1 MNEPYPPLL
10 WERCLRRLN
19 RVTAAPSATANV
31 SPWEAASLLELIPFC
46 PRNVTVEYTLERPLL
61 WPFGQHKQEVKV
73 DEVQD
78 LYPGLRVRNPPWHRL
93 AGRLAALTST
103 QAPILKD
110 RAHLI
115 NACWA
120 LAMLGHPNRLLLRT
134 VRKTV
139 QFALH
144 ELSASVLARLVV
156 AVAVEE
162 ASGAVGDFAG
172 SSLSTS
178 AKLDREFVDQVALGV
193 FKSAADIRPLSVQ
206 ISALVAAA
214 GLGRLTSF
222 DMRSA
227 GGSSRDQKQEA
238 ISIPIDK
245 LKTIPTRVLIKL
257 LWAAGRLPKNVISDE
272 TMGTLQLELRTRDLS
287 PSGPDNEYGRVTSED
302 LKLYLRHM
310 VDTRSRNAG
319 MKIDDG
325 FSGVCKAMVAKAK
338 EQGEASDPATAA
350 AHLAATDAASLCE
363 TLQSFI
369 ELKWYNPEALK
380 LLEQLCT
387 VQQRDYYKNKSF
399 RHEKMMV
406 PHFLEICCILAY
418 QLGRF
423 EELIA
428 VYRSL
433 CPGTNGNLPQKTL
446 PVKYAN
452 ARRLAPRLL
461 GIGYSNHQLRS

>member
-1 MNEPYPPLL
+1 VRGARRRINKLEDLVEELKDSMEVLTRCAVDLVGDFPVISIIGVLRCAVAMNEPYPPLL

-214 GLGRLTSF
+214 GLG
-222 DMRSA
+222 
-227 GGSSRDQKQEA
+227 
-238 ISIPIDK
+238 
-245 LKTIPTRVLIKL
+245 
-257 LWAAGRLPKNVISDE
+257 AAGI
-272 TMGTLQLELRTRDLS
+272 
-287 PSGPDNEYGRVTSED
+287 
-302 LKLYLRHM
+302 
-310 VDTRSRNAG
+310 
-319 MKIDDG
+319 
-325 FSGVCKAMVAKAK
+325 
-338 EQGEASDPATAA
+338 
-350 AHLAATDAASLCE
+350 
-363 TLQSFI
+363 
-369 ELKWYNPEALK
+369 
-380 LLEQLCT
+380 
-387 VQQRDYYKNKSF
+387 KNKRPS
-399 RHEKMMV
+399 RY
-406 PHFLEICCILAY
+406 L
-418 QLGRF
+418 
-423 EELIA
+423 
-428 VYRSL
+428 S
-433 CPGTNGNLPQKTL
+433 TN
-446 PVKYAN
+446 
-452 ARRLAPRLL
+452 
-461 GIGYSNHQLRS
+461 